1 MAYMDVRYKTCIYAY
16 KHCIKACSE
25 EETRDKS

>member
-1 MAYMDVRYKTCIYAY
+1 MTYMYVWYKTCIYAY
-16 KHCIKACSE
+16 KHCVKARSE